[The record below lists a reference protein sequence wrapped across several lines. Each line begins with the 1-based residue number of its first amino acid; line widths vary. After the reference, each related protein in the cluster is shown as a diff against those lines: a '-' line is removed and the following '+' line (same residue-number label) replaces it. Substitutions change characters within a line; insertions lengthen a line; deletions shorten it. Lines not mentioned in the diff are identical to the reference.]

1 MRAAPEAEAP
11 AAASLV
17 SAGVPAAQGFTLEAE
32 AQLGRALVA
41 RRWRLGNGL
50 GVIVVVDR
58 AAPIVSYQTWY
69 RVGSRHEEA
78 GKTGL
83 AHLFEHLMFN
93 QTETLAPG
101 EFDRVVER
109 TGGESNAATWVDWTH
124 YRLSLPAAEL
134 ALAVRLESERMH
146 RLVLTADTVEPERDV
161 VTNERRERVED
172 DVDGWLDEQL
182 MATAFDVHPYRWP
195 TIGWMADIR
204 AVGLDDIRAF
214 YRTWYAPNNATLV
227 VVGDVDEQVLL
238 ALVRE
243 AYGALPRAALR
254 PEVRHVEPPQ
264 TGERVRRAVRP
275 IASDRVLSG
284 WKAVGQ
290 GHPDWAALELLT
302 TLLAGSPSSR
312 LHRRLVIEKELASTV
327 DVQLTPFAEP
337 SLLRVAVTCARGHK
351 AEEAL
356 AEIDRVIADLAERG
370 ADDDEVQKAKNLTET
385 DFWSALVDA
394 DGKAEALGHHETALG
409 DFRTLGELGERLAA
423 VTAADLRRVVRTYLI
438 PEARTVIIAEPDGS
452 DADDDDDDD
461 DDGDEGDGDSEDGDD
476 TLATAGRA

>member
-1 MRAAPEAEAP
+1 MHAAPD
-11 AAASLV
+11 
-17 SAGVPAAQGFTLEAE
+17 GVALEAE
-32 AQLGRALVA
+32 SRLGRALVA
-41 RRWRLGNGL
+41 RRWRLQNGL

-69 RVGSRHEEA
+69 RVGSRHEEV

-93 QTETLAPG
+93 QTETLTPG

-134 ALAVRLESERMH
+134 PLAVRVESERMH
-146 RLVLTADTVEPERDV
+146 RLVLTPATVEPERDV

-182 MATAFDVHPYRWP
+182 MATAFEVHPYRWP

-204 AVGLDDIRAF
+204 SVGLDDIRAF

-227 VVGDVDEQVLL
+227 VVGDVEEAALL
-238 ALVRE
+238 EMVRD
-243 AYGALPRAALR
+243 AYGGLPAAELPANRAA
-254 PEVRHVEPPQ
+254 VEPPQ
-264 TGERVRRAVRP
+264 DGERIKRARRP
-275 IASDRVLSG
+275 IASDRVLCG

-290 GHPDWAALELLT
+290 GHPDWAPLELLT
-302 TLLAGSPSSR
+302 TLLGGSPSSR
-312 LHRRLVIEKELASTV
+312 LHRRLVIEKELASSV
-327 DVQLTPFAEP
+327 DVQLTPFSDP
-337 SLLRVAVTCARGHK
+337 SLLRVAVTCARGHR

-356 AEIDRVIADLAERG
+356 AEIDLVLGDLAERG
-370 ADDDEVQKAKNLTET
+370 AGETEVQKAKNLTET

-409 DFRTLGELGERLAA
+409 DFRTLTELGERLAA
-423 VTAADLRRVVRTYLI
+423 VTAADLRRVVREYLV
-438 PEARTVIIAEPDGS
+438 PQARTVIIAEPEDE
-452 DADDDDDDD
+452 DADEDAEG
-461 DDGDEGDGDSEDGDD
+461 DDGDG
-476 TLATAGRA
+476 ATAVAGPIA